1 MRIAAQEFESIVATM
16 RRTAALLR
24 DADIPFA
31 LAGSLAT
38 WARGGPETCNDVDFL
53 VSPADAER
61 AQHALT
67 AAGMRAERPPE
78 GWLLKAYDGDVLVD
92 LVFETA
98 SGDPTDDLIARADEL
113 RVASVDLRVAR
124 LEDVLVTKLWSFDEH
139 TLDFA
144 GVLQIARALREQ
156 VDWSEVAERVR
167 ASPYARAFMVLLEG
181 LGIAEPLS
189 APADRPSAPEVPAR
203 PGHS

>member
-1 MRIAAQEFESIVATM
+1 MRTAAQEFEAIVATM

-24 DADIPFA
+24 DADISFA
-31 LAGSLAT
+31 LGGSVAT

-61 AQHALT
+61 AHHALT
-67 AAGMRAERPPE
+67 AAGLRAERPPE

-98 SGDPTDDLIARADEL
+98 SGDPTDELIARAQKL
-113 RVASVDLRVAR
+113 RVAAVDLHVAR

-144 GVLQIARALREQ
+144 GLLQIVRALREQ
-156 VDWSEVAERVR
+156 ADWEEVARR
-167 ASPYARAFMVLLEG
+167 THASPYARAFLTLLDG
-181 LGIAEPLS
+181 LGITGALS
-189 APADRPSAPEVPAR
+189 APADPPSAREAPAR